1 MKEELKNK
9 QEHLLEEIV
18 QVDENKK
25 IDSKEIEQRRE
36 MNVKNYL
43 EGFDKEFESNA
54 AEKINKTPLMV
65 RLYKDFIQEIY
76 QPSKRY
82 KLALKIKNEINADM
96 EKTFTKEQK
105 EIMKQFKECESILID
120 DLIEQAFIYGY
131 AMCNQLKEE
140 SIKQYPLNNNE

>member
-9 QEHLLEEIV
+9 QKQLLEEV
-18 QVDENKK
+18 VEVDKNRK

-36 MNVKNYL
+36 LNVKNYL
-43 EGFDKEFESNA
+43 EGFDKEFETDV

-82 KLALKIKNEINADM
+82 KLALKIKNEID
-96 EKTFTKEQK
+96 EDISKTFTKEQQ
-105 EIMKQFKECESILID
+105 ELMKQFKECESIMID
-120 DLIEQAFIYGY
+120 DIVQEAFVFGFSMGY
-131 AMCNQLKEE
+131 QLKEE
-140 SIKQYPLNNNE
+140 ATKKY

>member
-9 QEHLLEEIV
+9 QKQLLEEV
-18 QVDENKK
+18 VEVDKNRK

-36 MNVKNYL
+36 INVKNYL
-43 EGFDKEFESNA
+43 EGFDKEFETDV

-82 KLALKIKNEINADM
+82 KLALKIKNEIDEDIN
-96 EKTFTKEQK
+96 KTFTKEQQ
-105 EIMKQFKECESILID
+105 ELMKQFKECESIMID
-120 DLIEQAFIYGY
+120 DIVQEAFVFGFSMGY
-131 AMCNQLKEE
+131 QLKEE
-140 SIKQYPLNNNE
+140 AIKKY

>member
-9 QEHLLEEIV
+9 QKQLLEEV
-18 QVDENKK
+18 VEVDKNRK

-36 MNVKNYL
+36 INVKNYL
-43 EGFDKEFESNA
+43 EGFDKEFETDV

-82 KLALKIKNEINADM
+82 KLALKIKNEID
-96 EKTFTKEQK
+96 EDISKTFTKEQQ
-105 EIMKQFKECESILID
+105 ELMKQFKECESIMID
-120 DLIEQAFIYGY
+120 DIVQEAFVFGFSMGY
-131 AMCNQLKEE
+131 QLKEE
-140 SIKQYPLNNNE
+140 ATKKY

>member
-9 QEHLLEEIV
+9 QKQLLEEV
-18 QVDENKK
+18 VEVDKNRK

-36 MNVKNYL
+36 LNVKNYL
-43 EGFDKEFESNA
+43 EGFDKEFETDV
-54 AEKINKTPLMV
+54 AEKINKIPLMV

-82 KLALKIKNEINADM
+82 KLALKIRNEINTDI

-105 EIMKQFKECESILID
+105 EIMKQFKECESIMID
-120 DLIEQAFIYGY
+120 DIVQEAFVFGFSMGY
-131 AMCNQLKEE
+131 QLKEE
-140 SIKQYPLNNNE
+140 ATKKY

>member
-9 QEHLLEEIV
+9 QKQLLEEV
-18 QVDENKK
+18 VEVDKNRK

-36 MNVKNYL
+36 LNVKNYL
-43 EGFDKEFESNA
+43 EGFDKEFETDV

-82 KLALKIKNEINADM
+82 KLALKIKNEINTDI

-105 EIMKQFKECESILID
+105 EIMKQFKECESIMID
-120 DLIEQAFIYGY
+120 DIVQEAFVFGFSMGY
-131 AMCNQLKEE
+131 QLNEE
-140 SIKQYPLNNNE
+140 STKNIK

>member
-9 QEHLLEEIV
+9 QKQLLEEV
-18 QVDENKK
+18 VEVDKNRK

-36 MNVKNYL
+36 INVKNYL
-43 EGFDKEFESNA
+43 EGFDKEFETDV

-82 KLALKIKNEINADM
+82 KLALKIKNEID
-96 EKTFTKEQK
+96 EDISKTFTKEQQ
-105 EIMKQFKECESILID
+105 ELMKQFKECESIMID
-120 DLIEQAFIYGY
+120 DIVQEAFVFGFSMSY
-131 AMCNQLKEE
+131 QLKEE
-140 SIKQYPLNNNE
+140 ATKKY

>member
-9 QEHLLEEIV
+9 QKQLLEEV
-18 QVDENKK
+18 VEVDKNRK

-36 MNVKNYL
+36 INVKNYL
-43 EGFDKEFESNA
+43 EGFDKEFETDV

-82 KLALKIKNEINADM
+82 KLALKIKNEIDEDIN
-96 EKTFTKEQK
+96 KTFTKEQQ
-105 EIMKQFKECESILID
+105 ELMKQFKECESIMID
-120 DLIEQAFIYGY
+120 DIVQEAFVFGFSVGY
-131 AMCNQLKEE
+131 QLKEE
-140 SIKQYPLNNNE
+140 ATKKY